1 MVSSGL
7 LRRRFLVAA
16 CVVPSSPIVVT
27 LMKEA
32 PGSSETSVLTRA
44 TRRNN
49 PEDTILH
56 SHRREILKSYILIE
70 FGIPMKLV
78 RLIKMCLNETYSPYR

>member
-1 MVSSGL
+1 
-7 LRRRFLVAA
+7 
-16 CVVPSSPIVVT
+16 
-27 LMKEA
+27 MKEA

-56 SHRREILKSYILIE
+56 ILIE
-70 FGIPMKLV
+70 SGVPLKLV
-78 RLIKMCLNETYSPYR
+78 RLINRRLNGTYSKVHIGTLFSGSFPLQNGLKQGDALLPLLFNFSLE